1 MIKKFI
7 QEHKEELLQITR
19 DLCKIPTPS
28 FYEDKRAEYC
38 KKYFES
44 FGAKGV
50 YIDSAKNVI
59 FPLNCENSNSITVVA
74 AHTDTVF
81 PDTVSYP
88 EFREDQ
94 ENIYCP
100 GVGDDTVCVAQVL
113 LTAKYYLQN
122 NIVPQNGILF
132 VCNSCEEG
140 LGDLKGTRQLMQD
153 FSNRVKY
160 FITLDA
166 SMGSIITGAVGS
178 HRYNVLVKTEGGH
191 SFSKFGNKNSIAEL
205 SKIVNQIYEIQV
217 PKKQGATTTYN
228 VGTIQGGTSVNTI
241 AQNAE
246 MLCEYR
252 SDDRECLAFM
262 ENKFNE
268 IFENAKNSG
277 LDITV
282 TRVGNRPCK
291 GDVDKNGEQFIIESY
306 RQILKE
312 VCNQEIKIK
321 TASTDANIPLSLGIP
336 SADIGTYV
344 GEGAHTREEWV
355 NKNSLVVGLE
365 TSIKFLE
372 KLTK

>member
-1 MIKKFI
+1 M
-7 QEHKEELLQITR
+7 HLSVR
-19 DLCKIPTPS
+19 S
-28 FYEDKRAEYC
+28 
-38 KKYFES
+38 
-44 FGAKGV
+44 
-50 YIDSAKNVI
+50 
-59 FPLNCENSNSITVVA
+59 
-74 AHTDTVF
+74 
-81 PDTVSYP
+81 
-88 EFREDQ
+88 
-94 ENIYCP
+94 
-100 GVGDDTVCVAQVL
+100 DDTVCVAQVL
-113 LTAKYYLQN
+113 LTAKYYVQN
-122 NIVPQNGILF
+122 NIIPQNGILF

-217 PKKQGATTTYN
+217 PLKQGATTTYN

-262 ENKFNE
+262 EQKFNE
-268 IFENAKNSG
+268 IFDNAKNNG

-282 TRVGNRPCK
+282 ERVGNRPCK

-306 RQILKE
+306 RQTLKE

-336 SADIGTYV
+336 SADIGTYA

-365 TSIKFLE
+365 TAIKFLE